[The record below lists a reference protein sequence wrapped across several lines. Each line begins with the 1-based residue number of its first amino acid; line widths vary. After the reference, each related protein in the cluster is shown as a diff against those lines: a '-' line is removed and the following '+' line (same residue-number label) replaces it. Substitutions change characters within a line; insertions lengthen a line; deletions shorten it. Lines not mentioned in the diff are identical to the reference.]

1 MAGGSLQ
8 TVYCPPSTAIPIN
21 FIVETS
27 LPPVALSLTRSK
39 AFRRHS
45 FGSLRQKLR
54 VLQISSSLPKTKVQG
69 KSSVTIDEDDRVPD
83 QFLESNSI
91 SDFLR
96 FKKRDTGIAERGG
109 TGELQTAVVSYRK
122 TFPWSLLNPF
132 LEVDLFSTIH
142 IADKEYFD
150 TLQKRLDSYDCVL
163 YEMLTTQDNLEN
175 KRNCVSARRIKASHS
190 RSFSIVGFI
199 QRKMAQILALDF
211 QLDCLNYL
219 ADNWLHADLDFE
231 TFKMLQ
237 LEKGE
242 NLFTFARDMT
252 LRSTEA
258 FVQSASIPEDLD
270 PWRTILL
277 RASRVLPMP
286 LVGFLIIG
294 IACSPLENQV
304 TEFSELEALFRF
316 DIGTALKIF
325 LAKRLT
331 SEFTQSTAAVEEN
344 SVIIGE
350 RNRVATL
357 ALRTA
362 IDCGHRRIAL
372 LYGAW
377 SITKKEPNIQS
388 LPFLRTLAEISG
400 WPLNRTSSWL
410 FRPVEQ
416 VSMDNHPW
424 TLAQRTVRSRLGC
437 FAAHRVERAEEELCV
452 KREERSPTAFGSWI
466 LKWNAD
472 AEMEFW
478 PEFLASS
485 WGKEFVAGGLGG
497 MAGVVA
503 GHPFDTLR
511 IHLQQPSSP
520 SSPGSGRPSATALF
534 RSILRTEGPAALYRG
549 MAAPFASVAFQNA
562 MAFQVYALLSR
573 ACDPGKNDEPPPTKA
588 LPWLV
593 ELIKIRL
600 QLQTT
605 NHHHRR
611 TNPKGPLTIAKSI
624 LHTEGIRGI
633 YRGFLITILR
643 DAPAHGVYFWTY
655 EYAREHIHPGCR
667 TTGDESLATM
677 LFAGGLAGVASWVC
691 CYPLDVVKS
700 RLQAE
705 SRPLGSQPPP
715 RYNGIMDCFRK
726 SVREEGFSVL
736 WRGLGAAVTRAF
748 VVNGA
753 IFSAY
758 ELALRL
764 LVNGS
769 HRIRLEES

>member
-8 TVYCPPSTAIPIN
+8 TVYCPFSAAIPIN

-54 VLQISSSLPKTKVQG
+54 VLQISSSLPKTKVHG

-96 FKKRDTGIAERGG
+96 FKKRDTGVAERGG

-199 QRKMAQILALDF
+199 QRQMAQILALDF

-219 ADNWLHADLDFE
+219 GDNWLHADLDFE

-270 PWRTILL
+270 RWRTILL

-294 IACSPLENQV
+294 IACSPLENQL

-372 LYGAW
+372 LYGGGHMPDLGRRLCEEFDMVPSRVQWITAW

-400 WPLNRTSSWL
+400 WPLNRMQWL
-410 FRPVEQ
+410 SKYMPFCRELVIPGRM
-416 VSMDNHPW
+416 VSP
-424 TLAQRTVRSRLGC
+424 R
-437 FAAHRVERAEEELCV
+437 
-452 KREERSPTAFGSWI
+452 
-466 LKWNAD
+466 
-472 AEMEFW
+472 
-478 PEFLASS
+478 
-485 WGKEFVAGGLGG
+485 
-497 MAGVVA
+497 
-503 GHPFDTLR
+503 
-511 IHLQQPSSP
+511 
-520 SSPGSGRPSATALF
+520 
-534 RSILRTEGPAALYRG
+534 
-549 MAAPFASVAFQNA
+549 
-562 MAFQVYALLSR
+562 
-573 ACDPGKNDEPPPTKA
+573 PTKA
-588 LPWLV
+588 LPWLGLEPV
-593 ELIKIRL
+593 HCK
-600 QLQTT
+600 
-605 NHHHRR
+605 
-611 TNPKGPLTIAKSI
+611 A
-624 LHTEGIRGI
+624 
-633 YRGFLITILR
+633 
-643 DAPAHGVYFWTY
+643 YF
-655 EYAREHIHPGCR
+655 
-667 TTGDESLATM
+667 
-677 LFAGGLAGVASWVC
+677 
-691 CYPLDVVKS
+691 
-700 RLQAE
+700 
-705 SRPLGSQPPP
+705 
-715 RYNGIMDCFRK
+715 
-726 SVREEGFSVL
+726 
-736 WRGLGAAVTRAF
+736 
-748 VVNGA
+748 
-753 IFSAY
+753 
-758 ELALRL
+758 
-764 LVNGS
+764 
-769 HRIRLEES
+769 